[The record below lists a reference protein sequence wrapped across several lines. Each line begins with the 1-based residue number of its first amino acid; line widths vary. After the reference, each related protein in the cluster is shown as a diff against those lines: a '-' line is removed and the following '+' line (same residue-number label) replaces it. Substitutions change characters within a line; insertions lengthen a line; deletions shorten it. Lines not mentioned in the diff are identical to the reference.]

1 MKEQILTKNNNSISL
16 SEAKVLGVLWKNQP
30 MSGRQIADKLTDE
43 SWSYV
48 TIKTL
53 INRLLKKGFL
63 SFEKEGRQYL
73 YSATISQKDY
83 LQKENKNFIERMYSG
98 SFSGLFAAF
107 TEYENISQQELKE
120 IKKMINE
127 MEKD

>member
-1 MKEQILTKNNNSISL
+1 L
-16 SEAKVLGVLWKNQP
+16 SEAKILAVLWQNQP
-30 MSGRQIADKLTDE
+30 LNGKQIAEELTEE

-48 TIKTL
+48 TVKTL

-63 SFEKEGRQYL
+63 NFEKQGRHYL
-73 YSATISQKDY
+73 YSTTLTKKDY
-83 LQKENKNFIERMYSG
+83 LKRENKNFIERMYSG

-107 TEYENISQQELKE
+107 TEHEHISEKELKE

-127 MEKD
+127 MEQD